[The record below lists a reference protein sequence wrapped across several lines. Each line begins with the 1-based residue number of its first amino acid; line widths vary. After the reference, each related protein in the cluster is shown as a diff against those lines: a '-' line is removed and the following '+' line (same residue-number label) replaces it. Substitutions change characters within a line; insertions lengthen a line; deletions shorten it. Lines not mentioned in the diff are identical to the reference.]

1 MPTTLVKSD
10 ISQALGQS
18 LIDDIFL
25 QKSKY
30 YYSIGRSY
38 EWPNNDAP
46 LTAIDTE
53 KYEIESRR
61 DALFLKRIEGTSL
74 SFVIPRIDYAKSVV
88 YDIYDDNISLEGVN
102 FYVLNSDFN
111 VYKCLHNNAG
121 RQSTVEPF
129 GTSQKPVTYS
139 DGYVWKYVYS
149 IPPALRN
156 KFLTPNY
163 MPIYNAITEK
173 YYSRGSI
180 NSVIINSGGA
190 GYNSLDT
197 TISVSGDGWR
207 EYNPQKITT
216 FVLNSG
222 GSGYTTTPTVQ
233 TEDIYPNN
241 TAFATN
247 TQVTQGQ
254 YIEVDDASGIRYYRV
269 ESAGITSSVAPNH
282 YYGISN
288 NGSASLRHVGT
299 KPKITA
305 TFDATIVGSV
315 VVTDGGFG
323 YSSTPTVTKNTPGTG
338 ADLVSVI
345 VGSSLNKVLVLVGGS
360 GYTNTTITVESPFPD
375 SVPFATTTAYAVDD
389 ILSHNPGT
397 GVYFYKVTTA
407 GTTGGTAPTHTTGI
421 AMNGTAILEVVGK
434 QATATAILGS
444 VTGVTAYSDVEGVTI
459 TNKGSGY
466 VSSTEYNWDTIE
478 QNWEDLGN
486 NLLVSNTDVTITFT
500 GGNPVTPA
508 QAKAIIAD
516 GKIERIVV
524 TYPGYGYESTP
535 TISIS
540 GAGTGAS
547 AVANMQFGYGYTK
560 KPLLVFSSPD
570 DVLGD
575 LATGDTV
582 VEKTEAI
589 IEPYII
595 DGVIRG
601 INVVDAGVGYTTAEL
616 TVVGS
621 GAEASLTPLFAS
633 GDLATKQAQSELF
646 AIPGSL
652 SSIAIESTGENITSI
667 QLILTGDGT
676 GAVVT
681 PVVVNNRLE
690 QIKVIEGGTGYSY
703 VDIQININ
711 GDATS
716 PVVRP
721 ILSPILGHGFNP
733 IKEFFTKSIGLYG
746 TFSTDSNN
754 GFILDNEFRQIIIYK
769 NPLRYGTSK
778 LLETKT
784 ASACMVVTGA
794 LTGLP
799 LDSNIVLTSVAD
811 GSQYRII
818 SFDSKSLLLSPLA
831 NISLELNQTL
841 TFVLNSITYNI
852 VVSGITLPQVDKY
865 TGEIL
870 YIDNLNPFAP
880 SANQSVSLS
889 TTIKLT

>member
-38 EWPNNDAP
+38 EWPNNDTP
-46 LTAIDTE
+46 STAIDTE

-74 SFVIPRIDYAKSVV
+74 SFVIPRVDYAKGVV
-88 YDIYDDNISLEGVN
+88 YEIYDDAISLEGVN

-156 KFLTPNY
+156 KFLTPNF

-190 GYNSLDT
+190 GYGDLDT
-197 TISVSGDGWR
+197 TITVSGDGWR

-222 GSGYTTTPTVQ
+222 GSGYTTIPDVETV
-233 TEDIYPNN
+233 DIYPNN
-241 TAFATN
+241 TAFAVN

-254 YIEVDDASGIRYYRV
+254 YLEVDDASGMRYYRV
-269 ESAGITSSVAPNH
+269 ESAGITSNVAPNH

-288 NGSASLRHVGT
+288 NGTASLRHVGT
-299 KPKITA
+299 KPKLTA
-305 TFDATIVGSV
+305 TIDATIVGSV

-323 YSSTPTVTKNTPGTG
+323 YSSTPDATKATPGSG
-338 ADLVSVI
+338 ADLVSVV
-345 VGSSLNKVLVLVGGS
+345 VGTSLNKVLVISGGT
-360 GYTNTTITVESPFPD
+360 GYTNTTVTIESPFPD
-375 SVPFATTTAYAVDD
+375 SVPFATATAFVVDD
-389 ILSHNPGT
+389 ILSYNIAGDGT
-397 GVYFYKVTTA
+397 YFYKVNTA
-407 GTTGGTAPTHTTGI
+407 GTTGASAPSHTSGI
-421 AMNGTAILEVVGK
+421 AMNGSTVLEVVGK
-434 QATATAILGS
+434 QATATAVLGS
-444 VTGVTAYSDVEGVTI
+444 VTGVTAYSDVESVTI

-486 NLLVSNTDVTITFT
+486 DLLVSNTDVTITFV
-500 GGNPVTPA
+500 GGNPDIPA

-516 GKIERIVV
+516 GKIEKIVI
-524 TYPGYGYESTP
+524 TYPGYGYQSTP
-535 TISIS
+535 TISIA

-560 KPLLVFSSPD
+560 KPTLMFSSPD
-570 DVLGD
+570 NVLGD
-575 LATGDTV
+575 VAVGDTV

-621 GAEASLTPLFAS
+621 GEEANKHNQNCLQFRVVYPAS
-633 GDLATKQAQSELF
+633 QLNHLVK
-646 AIPGSL
+646 
-652 SSIAIESTGENITSI
+652 TSH
-667 QLILTGDGT
+667 
-676 GAVVT
+676 
-681 PVVVNNRLE
+681 RF
-690 QIKVIEGGTGYSY
+690 KFY
-703 VDIQININ
+703 
-711 GDATS
+711 
-716 PVVRP
+716 
-721 ILSPILGHGFNP
+721 
-733 IKEFFTKSIGLYG
+733 
-746 TFSTDSNN
+746 
-754 GFILDNEFRQIIIYK
+754 
-769 NPLRYGTSK
+769 
-778 LLETKT
+778 
-784 ASACMVVTGA
+784 
-794 LTGLP
+794 
-799 LDSNIVLTSVAD
+799 
-811 GSQYRII
+811 
-818 SFDSKSLLLSPLA
+818 
-831 NISLELNQTL
+831 
-841 TFVLNSITYNI
+841 
-852 VVSGITLPQVDKY
+852 
-865 TGEIL
+865 
-870 YIDNLNPFAP
+870 
-880 SANQSVSLS
+880 
-889 TTIKLT
+889 